1 MPLRPLLP
9 LAIGFTAATTVAH
22 ADEGMWTFD
31 NVPSALVRDRYGV
44 EIDADWLERVR
55 LATVRIP
62 GCTGSFVSPD
72 GLILTNHHCVA
83 SCLAQSSTRESSL
96 LDTGFIARGRADEL
110 DCPVQIADVLTKLE
124 NVTAQVQQATRG
136 LDERAANER
145 RRQRL
150 TELERACEDA
160 SRTSGNPLKCEAVTL
175 YGGGQFWLY
184 QYRRYDDVRLVFA
197 PENDIA
203 AFGGDPDNFQFPRW
217 CLDFSFLRAYENGR
231 PAATPQH
238 LTIDFGGPAADETVF
253 VSGHPGSTDRQLT
266 VAELETL
273 RERILPPS
281 LLRSSELRGRYIQ
294 FAKTDA
300 AAQRIVQDALFNLEN
315 SIKVQRKQLDAL
327 LDDDLLTAKRN
338 AESELRSR
346 VSRDRALAAEI
357 GDPWARIEAA
367 QAAETTRWLPY
378 QFIEGGTGFNSR
390 LARYARQLVRG
401 AAERAKP
408 NTERLREFTDGFLPR
423 LEQQLAAP
431 VPIYPELERLTLSM
445 SLERMREWLGPDAP
459 VVRRLLATESPD
471 ALAAR
476 LVDGSKLAD
485 PEVRMQLWNGGQ
497 AAIDASTDPF
507 IVLAR
512 SLDAE
517 ARELRKWHEDEVE
530 AQVEA
535 AHEDIARARFAVLG
549 TSVYPDATFTLRLNF
564 GTVQGWVENGV
575 AVEPFT
581 RLERLFERATGQPP
595 FAVPESWS
603 AARPTLD
610 LGVPFNLSTN
620 SDIVGG
626 NSGSPLID
634 AEGRIVGLLFD
645 GNIHSISN
653 AYWFDTEKSR
663 AVAVHPAIIREA
675 LTKVYR
681 ADSLL
686 AELGGETAT
695 ETTAR
700 R

>member
-1 MPLRPLLP
+1 MPLRLQLSLLLG
-9 LAIGFTAATTVAH
+9 LAVVPTAVH

-31 NVPSALVRDRYGV
+31 NFPAALVRERYGV
-44 EIDADWLERVR
+44 DIDDAWLERVR
-55 LATVRIP
+55 LATVRLA

-83 SCLAQSSTRESSL
+83 SCLAQNSTRESSL
-96 LDTGFIARGRADEL
+96 LETGFIARGREGEL
-110 DCPVQIADVLTKLE
+110 DCPVQIADVLEKLE
-124 NVTAQVQQATRG
+124 NVTAKVQAATQG

-145 RRQRL
+145 RRQTL
-150 TELERACEDA
+150 TELESACETA
-160 SRTSGNPLKCEAVTL
+160 SRSSGNRLKCEAVTL

-184 QYRRYDDVRLVFA
+184 QYRRYDDVRLAFA
-197 PENDIA
+197 PENAIA

-217 CLDFSFLRAYENGR
+217 CLDFSLLRAYENGR
-231 PAATPQH
+231 PASTPNH
-238 LTIDFGGPAADETVF
+238 LTIDFGGPTEGEPVF

-266 VAELETL
+266 VAELKTL

-281 LLRSSELRGRYIQ
+281 LLRASELRGRYIELG
-294 FAKTDA
+294 KTSEA
-300 AAQRIVQDALFNLEN
+300 AARIVADPLFGLEN

-327 LDDDLLTAKRN
+327 LDDALFAAKREEE
-338 AESELRSR
+338 ADLRQR
-346 VSRDRALAAEI
+346 VSRNRSLAADI
-357 GDPWARIEAA
+357 GDPWARIEEA
-367 QAAETTRWLPY
+367 QAKEAARWLPY
-378 QFIEGGTGFNSR
+378 EFLEAGAGFNSR
-390 LARYARQLVRG
+390 LARHARSLVRG
-401 AAERAKP
+401 AAERPKP
-408 NTERLREFTDGFLPR
+408 NSERLREFTDGFLPR

-459 VVRRLLATESPD
+459 VVRRLLATETPD

-485 PEVRMQLWNGGQ
+485 PAVRMQLWNGGQ

-507 IVLAR
+507 IALAR

-517 ARELRKWHEDEVE
+517 TRELRKWHEDEIE

-535 AHEDIARARFAVLG
+535 AHEDIARARFALLG

-564 GTVQGWVENGV
+564 GSVQGWLENGMP
-575 AVEPFT
+575 VEPFT
-581 RLERLFERATGQPP
+581 HLNRLFERATGQPP
-595 FAVPESWS
+595 FAVPASWQ
-603 AARPTLD
+603 AARASLD
-610 LGVPFNLSTN
+610 LTTPVNLSTN

-626 NSGSPLID
+626 NSGSPLIAAD
-634 AEGRIVGLLFD
+634 GRIVGLLFD
-645 GNIHSISN
+645 GNIHSISG
-653 AYWFDTEKSR
+653 AYWFDEDKNR

-681 ADSLL
+681 AEALL
-686 AELGGETAT
+686 AELGA
-695 ETTAR
+695 AR
-700 R
+700 